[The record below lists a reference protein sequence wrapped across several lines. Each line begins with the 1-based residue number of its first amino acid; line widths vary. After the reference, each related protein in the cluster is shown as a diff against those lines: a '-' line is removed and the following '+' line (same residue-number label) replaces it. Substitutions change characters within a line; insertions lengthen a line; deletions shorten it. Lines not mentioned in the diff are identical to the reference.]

1 MNIEYD
7 NKDKLLTIKI
17 NEEIDHHA
25 VEKIRRR
32 ADYEI
37 QRYMPKRVVFD
48 FNNVSFMDSSG
59 IGMVVGRYKLISM
72 LGGELSMI
80 NVKENLY
87 KIYNTFYRLDNMVL
101 ILAGDF
107 EVKDILKEIK
117 SRITLPRNKV

>member
-7 NKDKLLTIKI
+7 NKDKLLVIKI
-17 NEEIDHHA
+17 DEEIDHHA

-48 FNNVSFMDSSG
+48 FDNVSFMDSSG

-87 KIYNTFYRLDNMVL
+87 KILKMSG
-101 ILAGDF
+101 ISKIIPIQ
-107 EVKDILKEIK
+107 EVKI
-117 SRITLPRNKV
+117 